1 MPAESIDGHW
11 KSILQYHAIDHPHF
25 KRTPMLSQRLITG
38 PILIASLLGLVW
50 LDTVVAGTS
59 LGGGVVLC
67 TLFAGVLIP
76 LAAWEAAQLTMAWGV
91 SISPLPTIALSLWML
106 GVTVASGII
115 TDPQC
120 AITFTL
126 LGPAVT
132 LALALILSAWGGRV
146 DGAWIRASS
155 MLGISIWI
163 GLLGAFWILAA
174 RTHST
179 WLVAG
184 ILLTVKLG
192 DIGAYFTGISIGRH
206 KLIPWLSPGK
216 TYEGLFGGMIF
227 SGLGGFGLAM
237 ISQSAMPENSLSLIA
252 GAVGGVL
259 LALTGALGDLAESLL
274 KRAAKAKDSGT
285 CIPGM
290 GGILDVI
297 DSPLAAGPIAYLLL
311 MWGTSA
317 S

>member
-1 MPAESIDGHW
+1 
-11 KSILQYHAIDHPHF
+11 
-25 KRTPMLSQRLITG
+25 MLNQRLITG

-50 LDTVVAGTS
+50 VDVLISQTA
-59 LGGGVVLC
+59 LGGGIALF
-67 TLFAGVLIP
+67 TLFALVIIP
-76 LAAWEAAQLTMAWGV
+76 LAAREAANLTRSCGV
-91 SISPLPTIALSLWML
+91 VISPVSTIILSLWML
-106 GVTVASGII
+106 GATAASGFISN
-115 TDPQC
+115 PQI
-120 AITFTL
+120 ALTLAL
-126 LGPAVT
+126 LGPAV
-132 LALALILSAWGGRV
+132 AISLALIISSWGGKIE
-146 DGAWIRASS
+146 GSWTQASS
-155 MLGISIWI
+155 LVGISIWI
-163 GLLGAFWILAA
+163 GLMGAFWILAA

-216 TYEGLFGGMIF
+216 TYEGLIGGMIC
-227 SGLGGFGLAM
+227 SGIGGFALAHL
-237 ISQSAMPENSLSLIA
+237 SHSALPENSLSPIA

-259 LALTGALGDLAESLL
+259 LAFTGALGDLAESLL
-274 KRAAKAKDSGT
+274 KRAANAKDSGT

-297 DSPLAAGPIAYLLL
+297 DSPLAAGPVAYLIL
-311 MWGTSA
+311 MCGTST